1 MKDLPRF
8 IKIGDDRIN
17 VDEIVSY
24 GISVEFDDDEEE
36 IRSLYVE
43 TKTSED
49 FFQYDEDDIDFD
61 IDEKISELDNL
72 LLIKKIGSVD
82 FK

>member
-8 IKIGDDRIN
+8 IQMGLDRIN

-24 GISVEFDDDEEE
+24 GVAADEDNDNYFY
-36 IRSLYVE
+36 IE

-49 FFQYDEDDIDFD
+49 IFQYYPEDVDFD
-61 IDEKISELDNL
+61 LDEKLAEMDELF
-72 LLIKKIGSVD
+72 LIRKLDHVD
-82 FK
+82 FQKS

>member
-17 VDEIVSY
+17 VEEIVSY
-24 GISVEFDDDEEE
+24 GISLEFDDDEEE